1 MSLKNCIKCRA
12 QYEETDV
19 EAYYCP
25 TCLTHKQK
33 IALEIDKKFAMR
45 AKEERPMTD
54 LERYDALNKLN
65 GFKGV
70 RFNDL

>member
-1 MSLKNCIKCRA
+1 MSLKNCIKCKI
-12 QYEETDV
+12 QYQEPDE

-25 TCLTHKQK
+25 SC
-33 IALEIDKKFAMR
+33 LEIKNRIAAEVDLKFANR
-45 AKEERPMTD
+45 PKEHFMTD
-54 LERYDALNKLN
+54 LERYDALNKLS